1 MSSSSEAQAAIQSL
15 NGTQFEGRSLTV
27 NEAKPMAK
35 RDNFGGGGGRGG
47 DREGGR
53 NRW

>member
-1 MSSSSEAQAAIQSL
+1 MSSSSEAQKAIESL
-15 NGTQFEGRSLTV
+15 NGTQLDGRTLTV

-35 RDNFGGGGGRGG
+35 RDNSGGGGRGG
-47 DREGGR
+47 RDGGR

>member
-1 MSSSSEAQAAIQSL
+1 MSSSSEAQSAIQTL

-27 NEAKPMAK
+27 NEAKPMVK
-35 RDNFGGGGGRGG
+35 RDNFGGGGRGG
-47 DREGGR
+47 DRDGGR

>member
-1 MSSSSEAQAAIQSL
+1 MAAIIKNKDLSL
-15 NGTQFEGRSLTV
+15 SDSLTV

-35 RDNFGGGGGRGG
+35 RDNFGGGGGGRGS
-47 DREGGR
+47 DRDGGR